1 MTQRT
6 PCPAPTPL
14 DPQPEVALAAWRY
27 PSTSMP
33 GVTYD
38 VALAPDGS
46 WSCECWPWLDEDACK
61 HVYDA
66 RARWHGEAFEA
77 NACSHALLF
86 SEGGYRECVLCGT
99 RYDRAAFLLRLRELV
114 VERFRARRRAPPS
127 PWTPEERSNDPW

>member
-1 MTQRT
+1 MTART

-14 DPQPEVALAAWRY
+14 DPEPEVALAAWRY

-46 WSCECWPWLDEDACK
+46 WSCECWPWLDEDA
-61 HVYDA
+61 
-66 RARWHGEAFEA
+66 
-77 NACSHALLF
+77 LLF

-99 RYDRAAFLLRLRELV
+99 RYDRAAFLLRLRDLV